1 MRFKGTAT
9 VLGAAALIAGLSAPA
24 SASATI
30 LNVADEA
37 SASSVIN
44 IQMTNLPSNFGSVV
58 NIEQCWKNDTDP
70 TFNAI
75 SHCDQSTAD
84 NQIIVGGNA
93 TKAYTVFNGPDLNLG
108 ENGCGPLYPGAPQCW
123 IRLSGDPGTAND
135 EFYPLVYGPVVVPP
149 STTLP
154 PETTTTVV
162 PAPEVPEAPMGVLLP
177 LTAVALV
184 GGSAFMVRRRRSASA
199 S

>member
-58 NIEQCWKNDTDP
+58 NIEQCW
-70 TFNAI
+70 
-75 SHCDQSTAD
+75 
-84 NQIIVGGNA
+84 
-93 TKAYTVFNGPDLNLG
+93 
-108 ENGCGPLYPGAPQCW
+108 
-123 IRLSGDPGTAND
+123 
-135 EFYPLVYGPVVVPP
+135 
-149 STTLP
+149 
-154 PETTTTVV
+154 
-162 PAPEVPEAPMGVLLP
+162 
-177 LTAVALV
+177 
-184 GGSAFMVRRRRSASA
+184 
-199 S
+199 